1 MRLIWVRSSV
11 YVFLQIHADRMAVFH
26 FIMVIFFLLKWL
38 RNFVINDDIAIWS
51 VIMFIII
58 IIVIILCRVKIF
70 EWSNFCDN
78 RIIVYAILF
87 KFFLISLQS
96 LFVFQQY

>member
-1 MRLIWVRSSV
+1 
-11 YVFLQIHADRMAVFH
+11 MAVFH

-78 RIIVYAILF
+78 RIIEIALNARNTNTSRPNGFSSINL
-87 KFFLISLQS
+87 LSI
-96 LFVFQQY
+96 